1 MQRVETSY
9 SQRLIRVYTV
19 CQGTQGINE
28 WLVLQNH
35 WQMSRLMT
43 KSTKWLCAQQRLKT
57 DLGICPIWSESSL
70 SAWRKLGSWA
80 THWVPSEDSDQAGWM
95 PRLIWVFAGWTCHFV
110 GFIMRRLKCR
120 NLHVFIF
127 GECHVLLQLVHT
139 KICDT
144 LVQKLILKIQVKCKK
159 S

>member
-1 MQRVETSY
+1 
-9 SQRLIRVYTV
+9 
-19 CQGTQGINE
+19 
-28 WLVLQNH
+28 
-35 WQMSRLMT
+35 
-43 KSTKWLCAQQRLKT
+43 
-57 DLGICPIWSESSL
+57 
-70 SAWRKLGSWA
+70 
-80 THWVPSEDSDQAGWM
+80 M
-95 PRLIWVFAGWTCHFV
+95 PRLIRVFAGWTCHFV

-159 S
+159 TQTIHSYIIKGNIALILVNIVPHWGIYRRSLASNEGYQCNNSFIIQPYSIYK